1 MILPSL
7 VELGALV
14 LEKNLKKKTKKSNAD
29 DDRPHANFYQKNS
42 TEAFVGLTKNK
53 CYRSGNYQSRAY
65 L

>member
-14 LEKNLKKKTKKSNAD
+14 LEKNFKKKYNSD

>member
-14 LEKNLKKKTKKSNAD
+14 LEKNLKKKKYNAD

>member
-14 LEKNLKKKTKKSNAD
+14 LEKNLKKKYNAD
-29 DDRPHANFYQKNS
+29 DDRPQANFYQKNS
-42 TEAFVGLTKNK
+42 IEAFVGLTKNK